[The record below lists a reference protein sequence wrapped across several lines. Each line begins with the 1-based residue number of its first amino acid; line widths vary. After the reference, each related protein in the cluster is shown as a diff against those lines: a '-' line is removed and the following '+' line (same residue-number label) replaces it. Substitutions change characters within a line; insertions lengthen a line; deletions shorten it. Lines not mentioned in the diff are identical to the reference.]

1 MFLASGLDIKLCD
14 IRLRE
19 LPDGLTVRRWC
30 ELGHSGDAALLAIR
44 ERMTSAP
51 PGILAS
57 LGITCDAKGEFRIPV
72 RTFLLVGSKQR

>member
-1 MFLASGLDIKLCD
+1 
-14 IRLRE
+14 
-19 LPDGLTVRRWC
+19 
-30 ELGHSGDAALLAIR
+30 
-44 ERMTSAP
+44 MTSAP